1 MEDTV
6 MDNKR
11 INLDYDID
19 KVNISLYG
27 KKFVD
32 FADEYVK
39 EHQNFFKDWLSISA
53 AFKKDLVPFDVKVKQ
68 LSELMSEINYFVR
81 QSYLNGLYR
90 GHNFKYE
97 PYELN
102 DVVDKDFMIA
112 FYLGDNDFGG
122 YVEEAIKNWV
132 DKWNTVVY
140 NVKRYRYSDS
150 EHMVKG
156 ELEKLDKFEDITNI
170 SKLLANSVVSLYINH
185 NNDNITDYGNFKDLD
200 TCFENAKLYVYD
212 LNLRDTSAYHKGSI
226 KDITK
231 WLNNSET
238 DDNQH
243 ADEETEDEI
252 MDLNGE
258 YLIIKVEKGYASAWV
273 Q

>member
-1 MEDTV
+1 

-39 EHQNFFKDWLSISA
+39 EHQDFYKDWLSISA
-53 AFKKDLVPFDVKVKQ
+53 AFKKDIVPFDVKVKQ
-68 LSELMSEINYFVR
+68 LSELMPEINYFVR

-90 GHNFKYE
+90 GHNFKDE

-122 YVEEAIKNWV
+122 YVEDAINTWV
-132 DKWNTVVY
+132 EQWNTVVF
-140 NVKRYRYSDS
+140 NIKRYRDSDS

-156 ELEKLDKFEDITNI
+156 ELEKLDKLEDITNI
-170 SKLLANSVVSLYINH
+170 SKLLANSVVSLYIKH
-185 NNDNITDYGNFKDLD
+185 NNDNITDSGNFKDID
-200 TCFENAKLYVYD
+200 KCFEDAKLYVDD

-226 KDITK
+226 KDITA
-231 WLNNSET
+231 WLNDSDTDIRDNVEEAEAET
-238 DDNQH
+238 LC
-243 ADEETEDEI
+243 
-252 MDLNGE
+252 LNGE
-258 YLIIKVEKGYASAWV
+258 YLIIKVEKGYASACV
-273 Q
+273 R